1 MGKKINIENKISQH
15 FLVLSLIISVVF
27 SLAFPIFSGHDEQY
41 HFDATSKLVGIKVD
55 RKQID
60 SSPYGSGETF
70 NARNNLGIK
79 GYVDK
84 YYLTKLDKVEKVND
98 ERAENATLFDLRQY
112 IVPAVGLFVGYHIYP
127 SLGVMETFAR
137 LFNAI
142 FYSIVMY
149 VVIKKMRHGKLIMFA
164 IALSPTM
171 IIQSVGASYDNINFL
186 VTAVLLGFGID
197 LIFSKEKISTK
208 RVIQLIVI
216 LMTALFFGKR
226 NIYVTLLF
234 AIPILMSM
242 LIETYKLKI
251 FYLKFTKRK
260 ELLIILLTA
269 MLSIVILF
277 RDKPFIIHL
286 RQIFST
292 LTGNF
297 ISIGTFIRR
306 GDYLATGMLVG
317 TQEWDYLPVW
327 MYGLWMIL
335 LFMLIFS
342 ESKKGISN
350 YISVFSISLFFMNLL
365 AMLWLYANSAADNPE
380 NVLNPNHYII
390 GPQGRYFTPLMPVM
404 IFFNELIPI
413 SVINTEGD
421 QKFIARLTYGFVG
434 FSALFLLFKTIQS
447 FWWLGIQGG
456 I

>member
-1 MGKKINIENKISQH
+1 MGKKRKVENGLSQH
-15 FLVLSLIISVVF
+15 FLILSLMISVIF

-41 HFDATSKLVGIKVD
+41 HFDATSKLAGIKVD

-60 SSPYGSGETF
+60 PSAYGTIETF
-70 NARNNLGIK
+70 NSRNNLGIK
-79 GYVDK
+79 GYIDK
-84 YYLTKLDKVEKVND
+84 YYLTKLSRVEKVND
-98 ERAENATLFDLRQY
+98 DRAENTSLFDLRQY
-112 IVPAVGLFVGYHIYP
+112 IVPAVGMFVGYHIYP

-137 LFNAI
+137 LFNAV

-149 VVIKKMRHGKLIMFA
+149 VVIKRMRHGQLIIFA
-164 IALSPTM
+164 IAFSPTM

-197 LIFSKEKISTK
+197 LIFSKEKISKK
-208 RVIQLIVI
+208 RIIQLIII
-216 LMTALFFGKR
+216 LLTALFFGKR
-226 NIYVTLLF
+226 NIAVTFLF

-242 LIETYKLKI
+242 LLETHNWKI
-251 FYLKFTKRK
+251 FYLKFTKIK
-260 ELLIILLTA
+260 AVLILLIPI
-269 MLSIVILF
+269 MLSLVILF
-277 RDKPFIIHL
+277 RDNPIIIHL
-286 RQIFST
+286 RQIFTT

-297 ISIGTFIRR
+297 ISIGPFIRR

-317 TQEWDYLPVW
+317 TQEWDYLPIW

-335 LFMLIFS
+335 LFMIIFS
-342 ESKKGISN
+342 EPKVRLNKFISL
-350 YISVFSISLFFMNLL
+350 VSISLFFLNLL

-390 GPQGRYFTPLMPVM
+390 GPQGRYFTPLIPVM
-404 IFFNELIPI
+404 IFLNELLPI

-421 QKFIARLTYGFVG
+421 RKFIARLTYGFVG

-447 FWWLGIQGG
+447 FWWLGNLGG
-456 I
+456 F